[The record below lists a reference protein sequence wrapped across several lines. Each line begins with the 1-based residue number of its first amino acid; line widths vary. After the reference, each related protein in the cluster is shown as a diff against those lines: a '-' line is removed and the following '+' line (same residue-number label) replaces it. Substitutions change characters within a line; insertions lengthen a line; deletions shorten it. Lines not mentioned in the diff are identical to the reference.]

1 MRCSRLSLD
10 ETLGLRDTDTNDYIR
25 ELEIENACAKN
36 DVEHHKRMNAVYRPL
51 IFCLV
56 GVCAILLC
64 ATIGYVIF
72 DVQLKNIGLFKSG
85 GLTVLAVFLAIVV
98 LAAVA
103 LIAFAVKTVIH
114 DAKTAKSPQ
123 D

>member
-1 MRCSRLSLD
+1 M
-10 ETLGLRDTDTNDYIR
+10 GLVFRQTDIIVDI
-25 ELEIENACAKN
+25 
-36 DVEHHKRMNAVYRPL
+36 
-51 IFCLV
+51 
-56 GVCAILLC
+56 
-64 ATIGYVIF
+64 
-72 DVQLKNIGLFKSG
+72 QLKDIGLFKSG

-114 DAKTAKSPQ
+114 DAKTTKSPQ

>member
-1 MRCSRLSLD
+1 
-10 ETLGLRDTDTNDYIR
+10 
-25 ELEIENACAKN
+25 
-36 DVEHHKRMNAVYRPL
+36 MNAVYRPL

-64 ATIGYVIF
+64 AIIGYVMF
-72 DVQLKNIGLFKSG
+72 DIQLKSIGLFHSG

>member
-1 MRCSRLSLD
+1 
-10 ETLGLRDTDTNDYIR
+10 
-25 ELEIENACAKN
+25 
-36 DVEHHKRMNAVYRPL
+36 MNAVYRPL

-64 ATIGYVIF
+64 ATIGYVIIDIQF
-72 DVQLKNIGLFKSG
+72 KNIGLFHSG

-114 DAKTAKSPQ
+114 DAKTTKSPQ
-123 D
+123 G

>member
-1 MRCSRLSLD
+1 
-10 ETLGLRDTDTNDYIR
+10 
-25 ELEIENACAKN
+25 
-36 DVEHHKRMNAVYRPL
+36 MNAVYRPL

-85 GLTVLAVFLAIVV
+85 GLTLLAVFLIIVV

-114 DAKTAKSPQ
+114 DAKAAKRPQ